1 MATAQM
7 RPAASQPQPLPF
19 RDRRSTSAR
28 DRAALRLLSA
38 ERSDEVFPILL
49 EEIVNLGFPRALVT
63 QVDFDTGEV
72 KPVASLNCS
81 KAMQRR
87 FSSALWQAENPI
99 IGVLNAMRAVVLPR
113 TSNHGAALYC
123 HPVLYRNLNP
133 CWEAQRATRSDCLAV
148 TNQYGSSKL
157 DLETQVCRT
166 CGMRAYAAAVVVEL
180 PARSSERQLAE
191 LGNTIDVANSYLS
204 RLFKV
209 DHYYNRMRDNDMT
222 IAQLQ
227 TLMQSMADPVILTD
241 AQHRVIAQNR
251 AAERFFRL
259 PDDVSEGAARAVEL
273 NNMLFSAALS
283 SMAVSGSL
291 DANRDM
297 TLVDVS
303 EGEEVLFEAVTA
315 PSYSRDGLRSG
326 LVTVMR
332 DVTDLRRADQEF
344 RASMLRLREAEEV
357 VRQDRDRLNL
367 VIENVGDPIIVADGA
382 ARLVM
387 LDPLGQKLFG
397 RVAGGERTDAVDPKL
412 IKNQVALDTYLQNF
426 TFSFSNQLNSTLR
439 LYEPESKTEIDYDTR
454 SGKIYGSRGQV
465 SFTITVL
472 RDFSALRK
480 LEQLRIERR
489 MLEMEKFAAT
499 GRLAGTIAHEV
510 NNPMEAIK
518 NSIFLL
524 QGRVQPEAQPVYEIL
539 RGETERVAR
548 IVRQMLG
555 LYRHSDQAGTVDL
568 NSVIEDT
575 LTLFMRQLQR
585 FSIRVEKQLE
595 KLPPLVGSADQLR
608 QVISNLVV
616 NAKDSMAAEHG
627 EDHGVAQPAQT
638 AAHSKENVLYIRS
651 RQMPSADGIHA
662 SVRVLIADTGS
673 GIPAEM
679 LRHIFEPFVTTKG
692 EKGTGLG
699 LWIVKGI
706 IENHGGKMRVRSKPG
721 KGTVFRIDLPTVR

>member
-113 TSNHGAALYC
+113 SSNHVAALYC

-133 CWEAQRATRSDCLAV
+133 CWEAQRAARSDCLAV

-283 SMAVSGSL
+283 SMAVSCSL

-303 EGEEVLFEAVTA
+303 EGEEVLFEAVAAT
-315 PSYSRDGLRSG
+315 SYSRDGLRSG
-326 LVTVMR
+326 LVTVMC

-344 RASMLRLREAEEV
+344 RGSMSRLREAEEV

-426 TFSFSNQLNSTLR
+426 TFSFNNQLNSTLR

-518 NSIFLL
+518 NSIHLL
-524 QGRVQPEAQPVYEIL
+524 GRYVQPQGSVVYDVL
-539 RGETERVAR
+539 KKETDRVAR

-555 LYRHSDQAGTVDL
+555 LYRANDKPIAFDPNL
-568 NSVIEDT
+568 VIEDT
-575 LTLFMRQLQR
+575 LTLFARQLER
-585 FSIRVEKQLE
+585 GGVRVDK
-595 KLPPLVGSADQLR
+595 KLGRIPPAIGSSDQLR

-616 NAKDSMAAEHG
+616 NAKDSMPNG
-627 EDHGVAQPAQT
+627 GRLLV
-638 AAHSKENVLYIRS
+638 RS
-651 RQMPSADGIHA
+651 RLVRKQHTPQGV
-662 SVRVLIADTGS
+662 VRVVIADTGS
-673 GIPAEM
+673 GIPPE
-679 LRHIFEPFVTTKG
+679 LRRTMVEPFVSAQG

-706 IENHGGKMRVRSKPG
+706 VENHG
-721 KGTVFRIDLPTVR
+721 